1 MKTLFLECSMGAAG
15 DMITAALFELLDD
28 KETFL
33 QQINS
38 IGLHDVKISSKPSV
52 KCGIAGTHIK
62 VTVHDIEETSENKNI
77 ATSKHNRTHCNMN
90 DYNHAYEHNHI
101 NLETVEDI
109 IAKLNISDKVKTNTS
124 NIYHLI
130 AEAETTVHGKS
141 INQIHFH
148 EVGNMDAIADIV
160 SVCVLMETISPQEII
175 VSPINVGSGFV
186 HCAHGILPLPTPATS
201 FILKDIPIYCG
212 NIQGELCTPTGAAII
227 KYFATHFKQMPLMRI
242 QKIGYGMGSKDFD
255 VANYIRA
262 FLGETKNNVA
272 IQNERIVQLQC
283 NLDDMTGESIG
294 FAVDLLLQKGALD
307 VFITPI
313 HAKKNRPAIL
323 LTCMCN
329 EDKSIFFAELILQHT
344 TTFGVRKFIC
354 DRYALQRNTSTQK
367 TIYGKIR
374 IKTGEGYN
382 IKKSKPEYDDVAK
395 AANLNNVSFDEVI
408 KSLRDKQC
416 LQLQNK
422 NMKI

>member
-28 KETFL
+28 KEAFL
-33 QQINS
+33 QQINF
-38 IGLHDVKISSKPSV
+38 IGLHNVKLSSQSTV
-52 KCGIAGTHIK
+52 KCGIVGTHIK
-62 VTVHDIEETSENKNI
+62 VTIHDIEETLEDENI
-77 ATSKHNRTHCNMN
+77 VTSKYNRVHCSMNNHNHEP
-90 DYNHAYEHNHI
+90 EHNHI
-101 NLETVEDI
+101 NLETVENI
-109 IAKLNISDKVKTNTS
+109 IAKLNISDRVKTNAS

-130 AEAETTVHGKS
+130 AEAEAAVHGKT

-160 SVCVLMETISPQEII
+160 SVCILMETISPQEII

-186 HCAHGILPLPTPATS
+186 HCAHGILPVPSPATA
-201 FILKDIPIYCG
+201 FILKNVPIYCS
-212 NIQGELCTPTGAAII
+212 NIQSELCTPTGAAII
-227 KYFATHFKQMPLMRI
+227 KYFTTHFRQMPLMCI

-255 VANYIRA
+255 TANCVRA
-262 FLGETKNNVA
+262 FLGETENNVP

-283 NLDDMTGESIG
+283 NLDDMTGEAIG
-294 FAVDLLLQKGALD
+294 FAVDLLLQEDALD

-313 HAKKNRPAIL
+313 QVKKNRPAIL

-329 EDKSIFFAELILQHT
+329 EDKSNFFAELILQHT

-354 DRYALQRNTSTQK
+354 DRYALKRNTTTQE
-367 TIYGKIR
+367 TVYGKIR

-395 AANLNNVSFDEVI
+395 AANLNNISFDEVI
-408 KSLRDKQC
+408 KNLRE
-416 LQLQNK
+416 
-422 NMKI
+422 